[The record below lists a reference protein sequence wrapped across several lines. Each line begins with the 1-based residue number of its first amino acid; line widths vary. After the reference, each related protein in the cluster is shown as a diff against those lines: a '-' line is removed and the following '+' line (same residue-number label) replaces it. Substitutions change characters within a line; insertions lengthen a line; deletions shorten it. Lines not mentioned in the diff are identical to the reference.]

1 MRILFE
7 LFILNFRII
16 LYTEYQSIKHG
27 GDMEDLTKI
36 EETVLI
42 AIWQLGDQA
51 YGYRIRKH
59 ILSVFEKEFSI
70 GNLYSVLNQLDRKAY
85 VSKSIEE
92 SGERRRGK
100 PKVFYSVTDEGI
112 LALNESRRSHNLIW
126 EKIPQQA
133 FEITEP

>member
-1 MRILFE
+1 
-7 LFILNFRII
+7 
-16 LYTEYQSIKHG
+16 
-27 GDMEDLTKI
+27 MEDLTKI

-51 YGYRIRKH
+51 YGYKIRKH
-59 ILSVFEKEFSI
+59 IQSVFEKEFTI

-85 VSKSIEE
+85 VLKSIEE

-100 PKVFYSVTDEGI
+100 PKVFYTVTDEGM
-112 LALNESRRSHNLIW
+112 LALNASRKAHNLIW
-126 EKIPQQA
+126 KKIPQQA